1 LATVYSSSK
10 SIFILPFEVYAER
23 LLLAESLP
31 RPEILSLP
39 LDVPL
44 SILKSFSFPIIVAI
58 ILPLLVSSS
67 ILSESIPFVLMFP
80 LLVCE

>member
-1 LATVYSSSK
+1 MATVYSSSK

-31 RPEILSLP
+31 RPEILSFP

-44 SILKSFSFPIIVAI
+44 SILKSFSFPTTVEFMF
-58 ILPLLVSSS
+58 PLLVSSS
-67 ILSESIPFVLMFP
+67 ILLEFILFVEIFP
-80 LLVCE
+80 LDVSA